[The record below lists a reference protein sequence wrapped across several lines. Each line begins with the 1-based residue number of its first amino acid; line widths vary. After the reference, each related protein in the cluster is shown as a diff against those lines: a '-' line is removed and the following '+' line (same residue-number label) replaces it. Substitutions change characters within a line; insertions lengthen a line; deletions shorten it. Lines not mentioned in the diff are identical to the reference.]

1 MANVLEAIGGKHFTF
16 QYGSTLIRLI
26 VVEEI
31 SSYNFTFQYG
41 STLII
46 RAINANKEVLDFTF
60 QYGSTLIIF
69 VRVSTSQPVSS
80 LHSNMV
86 LL

>member
-41 STLII
+41 STLILTWI
-46 RAINANKEVLDFTF
+46 R
-60 QYGSTLIIF
+60 
-69 VRVSTSQPVSS
+69 
-80 LHSNMV
+80 
-86 LL
+86 

>member
-46 RAINANKEVLDFTF
+46 
-60 QYGSTLIIF
+60 F